1 MADDCSNVADQPIV
15 WLNGEFLPL
24 SQASISPM
32 DRGFLYGDGLFETL
46 RAEGG
51 RVLYLTEHLARL
63 GRSLKALRINLKGSV
78 LAGTIEDQEIDLDEC
93 ECLLTELLQRNGFTQ
108 ECAAVKILITRGVAA
123 GLGLPEAEDPT
134 ICLSARPYHAPEP
147 DVYER
152 GWKLHVV
159 REGFSPPLAG
169 HKSLNYLY
177 FLWARQAAT
186 DAGADEAVVLDGWGY
201 VAETAA
207 GSLLVRLEDQWVGPE
222 TPFQLPGTTATIVS
236 RLLEESGHPVTH
248 GPLRP
253 EGLTAAG
260 TIWVLNSLMG
270 IMPVAKVDG
279 REVAEPRV
287 EQAAQ
292 YRKVLFG
299 RSVGE

>member
-1 MADDCSNVADQPIV
+1 MTEEPTNAADQPIV

-46 RAEGG
+46 RAEDGK
-51 RVLYLTEHLARL
+51 VLYVREHLARL
-63 GRSLKALRINLKGSV
+63 GKSLKALRISLKGTV
-78 LAGTIEDQEIDLDEC
+78 LAGTIEDQEADLDQC

-123 GLGLPEAEDPT
+123 GLGLPEAEVPT
-134 ICLSARPYHAPEP
+134 ICLSARSYHAPEP
-147 DVYER
+147 SVYEK

-177 FLWARQAAT
+177 FLAARQAAT
-186 DAGADEAVVLDGWGY
+186 DAGADEAVVLDGWGH

-207 GSLLVRLEDQWVGPE
+207 GSLMVRLEGDWVRPE
-222 TPFQLPGTTATIVS
+222 TSFQLPGTTATIVS
-236 RLLEESGHPVTH
+236 RLIEESGHPVTH

-253 EGLTAAG
+253 EGLTAAD
-260 TIWVLNSLMG
+260 TVWVLNSLMG
-270 IMPVAKVDG
+270 IMPVAEVDG
-279 REVAEPRV
+279 QEVAEPRV

-292 YRKVLFG
+292 YRELLFEPG
-299 RSVGE
+299 VGG

>member
-1 MADDCSNVADQPIV
+1 MANERSNVADQPIV
-15 WLNGEFLPL
+15 WLNGEFMPL
-24 SQASISPM
+24 SQASVSPM

-51 RVLYLTEHLARL
+51 RALYLKEHLARL

-78 LAGTIEDQEIDLDEC
+78 LAGMIEDQEIDLDEC
-93 ECLLTELLQRNGFTQ
+93 ECLLAELLQRNGFTQ

-123 GLGLPEAEDPT
+123 GLGLPEAEAPT

-147 DVYER
+147 SAYER

-186 DAGADEAVVLDGWGY
+186 DAGADEAVVLDGWGH

-207 GSLLVRLEDQWVGPE
+207 GSLLVRLEDQWVRPE

-253 EGLTAAG
+253 EGLTAADA
-260 TIWVLNSLMG
+260 IWVLNSLMG
-270 IMPVAKVDG
+270 IMPVVEVDG
-279 REVAEPRV
+279 RAVAEPRV

-292 YRKVLFG
+292 YRKLLFERG
-299 RSVGE
+299 AGK